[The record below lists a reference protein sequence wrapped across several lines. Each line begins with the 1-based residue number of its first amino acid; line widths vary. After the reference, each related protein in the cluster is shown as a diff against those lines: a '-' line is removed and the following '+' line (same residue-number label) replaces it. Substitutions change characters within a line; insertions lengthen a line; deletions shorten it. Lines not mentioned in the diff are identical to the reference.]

1 MSNSGDDM
9 SGKRQRVSRACD
21 LCRRKKVK
29 CDGLIPVCSNCQQFN
44 YLCTYK
50 DTTKKRGPPK
60 GYIEAI
66 ENRLYRMEALL
77 EKVAASDSAHARAA
91 ATELNTPLETPQGE
105 TINSRPVRRTSSR
118 SESNGN
124 AIPYFPLEHQRESSV
139 SRRFTPP
146 PSQRDNE
153 LPPPSS
159 LLMYDDPSVRP
170 ESRSN
175 ESAKGPV
182 GQLSMDETGQ
192 MRYIGKSS
200 GLYMIPKLKP
210 LQNGAYYI
218 PRRQLQQRNE
228 SEMSV
233 DRQRMLDPYEIP
245 SQDLSE
251 HLIDLYFQHFYPFL
265 PLLHKEKFLAA
276 INGTRGTPP
285 VPPILLNAI
294 YAVASRVSNDPRV
307 RSDPNLAGTAGDIFF
322 ERARVLLEAEHD
334 VSKLSTIQ
342 ALLLMSSHQHGAMR
356 STRAWLYNGMA
367 FRFASDI
374 GLNRNCDDWNI
385 PDDVKDERK
394 RVFWCCFVV
403 DRLTSSTYGRTFT
416 IDEADCDINLPDVSE
431 STKSNNES
439 PIIEHFRYLI
449 QLCKILG
456 YIIQNT
462 YYVKA
467 RESALSQPVGGIIST
482 LERKLTTWLES
493 LPAHLQTQP
502 NNNNH
507 HMGLTAPVAQCQL
520 HMFYH
525 TAVVLLYRQMIPAH
539 KLPHDSPQSQGWLR
553 CSWSANAIVD
563 IAQGMLESG
572 KLRHVHN
579 YCIYAIFTSAVIFVH
594 NASAMDPDLVQESK
608 SSIHKIMRCLHEIEH
623 TWNTAARSSSIL
635 GGLLGVRE
643 IDLETTQKAFKTEN
657 QTSEEELFN
666 AKPGPNTS
674 FERRRGPPQQ
684 WLDKRP
690 EDMKQNGIVGT
701 SPPQFSSDSYGKNPP
716 SMQPR
721 SQLNSEFHRGISSN
735 SDAFTYSPAGSQM
748 GLGQPVDQG
757 SATMDPFAAPGTV
770 LGPSTSNY
778 DPLATAFWG
787 VPSSLDIEEW
797 NSYLGSQGLQQQQ
810 QNAPPPPIPMY
821 RHNNTS
827 SPSMAPESQNSANLP
842 NMRPTDVSPAQPS
855 KSLIHT
861 DQNVDILSGISM
873 PQNVPSAPAN
883 STLFNYY
890 NGDQS
895 KNSSYP
901 RGPQDNVANTSTTD
915 MMYW

>member
-1 MSNSGDDM
+1 
-9 SGKRQRVSRACD
+9 
-21 LCRRKKVK
+21 
-29 CDGLIPVCSNCQQFN
+29 
-44 YLCTYK
+44 
-50 DTTKKRGPPK
+50 
-60 GYIEAI
+60 
-66 ENRLYRMEALL
+66 
-77 EKVAASDSAHARAA
+77 
-91 ATELNTPLETPQGE
+91 
-105 TINSRPVRRTSSR
+105 
-118 SESNGN
+118 
-124 AIPYFPLEHQRESSV
+124 
-139 SRRFTPP
+139 
-146 PSQRDNE
+146 
-153 LPPPSS
+153 
-159 LLMYDDPSVRP
+159 
-170 ESRSN
+170 
-175 ESAKGPV
+175 
-182 GQLSMDETGQ
+182 
-192 MRYIGKSS
+192 
-200 GLYMIPKLKP
+200 
-210 LQNGAYYI
+210 
-218 PRRQLQQRNE
+218 
-228 SEMSV
+228 
-233 DRQRMLDPYEIP
+233 
-245 SQDLSE
+245 
-251 HLIDLYFQHFYPFL
+251 
-265 PLLHKEKFLAA
+265 
-276 INGTRGTPP
+276 
-285 VPPILLNAI
+285 
-294 YAVASRVSNDPRV
+294 
-307 RSDPNLAGTAGDIFF
+307 
-322 ERARVLLEAEHD
+322 
-334 VSKLSTIQ
+334 
-342 ALLLMSSHQHGAMR
+342 
-356 STRAWLYNGMA
+356 
-367 FRFASDI
+367 
-374 GLNRNCDDWNI
+374 
-385 PDDVKDERK
+385 VKDERK

-507 HMGLTAPVAQCQL
+507 HMGLTAP
-520 HMFYH
+520 
-525 TAVVLLYRQMIPAH
+525 YRQMIPAH